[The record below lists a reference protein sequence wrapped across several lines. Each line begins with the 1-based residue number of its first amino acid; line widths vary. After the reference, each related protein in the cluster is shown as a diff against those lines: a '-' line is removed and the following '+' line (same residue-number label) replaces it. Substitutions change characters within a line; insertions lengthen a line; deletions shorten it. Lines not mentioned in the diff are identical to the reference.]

1 MVNRV
6 NEYSKAMI
14 LKYVY
19 KGEINND
26 YAKNFNNKA
35 RDGKFRT

>member
-26 YAKNFNNKA
+26 YAKNFKNKA
-35 RDGKFRT
+35 RDGKSRT

>member
-6 NEYSKAMI
+6 NEYSKVMI

-26 YAKNFNNKA
+26 YAKNLSNKA